1 MKHLA
6 SLVRI
11 LILGTLLL
19 TACGAPTTAPA
30 PVIVKETVPVIQ
42 TVAVQQT
49 VQVKETV
56 QVPVKETVQVV
67 VTPTPEPTQAP
78 KKGGTMIAAW
88 ATDAKGLD
96 PHTATNFTAF
106 RVLELEYDTLLGF
119 DKDLKV
125 IPDLAESWSWSTD
138 NLALTLKLRQNVK
151 FHSGNPLTSED
162 VKFSINRI
170 LDEKTAAAARSYF
183 TGITQIDTPDAN
195 TIVLHL
201 KEPQVTLL
209 AAMTNPNSAIVDMK
223 AVTNGADP
231 AKDDV
236 GSGPFKMSS
245 WTPNEKLVLVANKDY
260 WMPGLP
266 YLDGIEFRVI
276 PDESSILA
284 ALRTK
289 QVDWAVIADP
299 HIAIAATAAKNSG
312 LVIDRATS
320 LSYNVMQLNA
330 SRPIFKDIRVRQ
342 ALSCAIDRQQ
352 VLDVAS
358 LGEGQVIGPVTP
370 PFYQPPLSDLPCYTP
385 DLAKAKQLL
394 KEAGAE
400 NLQFSIMA
408 TNEEIPLTVAQAQNI
423 QAQLSQIGVKVT
435 IDTVE
440 LGVFVDRWFKGTFD
454 AVTTEN
460 GGNPDPDVMLYR
472 YWHSTGNLQTVS
484 QFSTPAIDTLLT
496 QARQTYDVAARKAIY
511 ADISKQLVDAAP
523 WIWLY
528 VGNQYRVMQPYVMGY
543 TSMANGSAVFLRET
557 WLNK

>member
-1 MKHLA
+1 MKHLVSFA
-6 SLVRI
+6 RLLVI
-11 LILGTLLL
+11 GAVLL
-19 TACGAPTTAPA
+19 TACAPATAPA
-30 PVIVKETVPVIQ
+30 PFIVTVPVIQ

-49 VQVKETV
+49 VQVPVMQTV
-56 QVPVKETVQVV
+56 QVPVMQTVQVP

-78 KKGGTMIAAW
+78 KKGGTLIAAW

-119 DKDLKV
+119 DKDLQV
-125 IPDLAESWSWSTD
+125 VPDLADSWSWSAD
-138 NLALTLKLRQNVK
+138 NLSLTLKLHPNVK
-151 FHSGNPLTSED
+151 FHSGNPLTSDD

-183 TGITQIDTPDAN
+183 TNITQIDTPDAN
-195 TIVLHL
+195 TVVLHL

-209 AAMTNPNSAIVDMK
+209 AAMTNPNSAIIDHQ
-223 AVTNGADP
+223 AVAGGADP
-231 AKDDV
+231 SKDDV

-260 WMPGLP
+260 WMTGLP

-299 HIAIAATAAKNSG
+299 HIAIAAGAAKSNG

-330 SRPIFKDIRVRQ
+330 SRPIFKDVRVRQ

-370 PFYQPPLSDLPCYTP
+370 PFYQPALSDLPCYTP

-394 KEAGAE
+394 KDAGAE
-400 NLQFSIMA
+400 NLKFSIMA

-440 LGVFVDRWFKGTFD
+440 LGVFVDRWFKGNFD

-460 GGNPDPDVMLYR
+460 GGNPDPEIGR
-472 YWHSTGNLQTVS
+472 ASC
-484 QFSTPAIDTLLT
+484 
-496 QARQTYDVAARKAIY
+496 RE
-511 ADISKQLVDAAP
+511 
-523 WIWLY
+523 
-528 VGNQYRVMQPYVMGY
+528 RVFVH
-543 TSMANGSAVFLRET
+543 V
-557 WLNK
+557 